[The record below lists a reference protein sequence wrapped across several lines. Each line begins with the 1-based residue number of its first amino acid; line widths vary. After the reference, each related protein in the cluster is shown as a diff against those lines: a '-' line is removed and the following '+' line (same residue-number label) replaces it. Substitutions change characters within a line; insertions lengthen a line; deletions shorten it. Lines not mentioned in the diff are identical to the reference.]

1 MKDAGHNPSLSFTHS
16 KAVLE
21 KQNTRALLIQG
32 TVYALAVF
40 ASLWLATLATGEGF
54 YSAYQMLGLLAAMM
68 TYLVFRRIDLTESWQ
83 PGKPGSRGTQV
94 LLNWVLLAG
103 LLVAFGM
110 ATHLSETFA
119 PRTVLLWLVSVPA
132 LFFLMHVLARYGLRR
147 LIPRLALRRSAVIVF
162 ANNSARMLGERLKGS
177 EAYDLQGY
185 FDDRE
190 EDRTGGGIP
199 GVTLLGKAR
208 NAAQYVRDHQ
218 IEVVFVVLPDAG
230 ARRAMAVIDDLGD
243 TTASLYYV
251 PDFFMF
257 SLLKAQVGEVESV
270 PVLQVAESPFYGV
283 DGLLKQLFDFIFA
296 FFAVIAIAPVLLGV
310 AIAVKLSSP
319 GPVLFKQKRYGLN
332 GKRFWVYKFRSMK
345 MNAPDAD
352 KRQATKDDDRI
363 TRVGRFI
370 RKTSL
375 DELPQFLNVLKGEM
389 SVVGPRPHT
398 VAHNEHYRKQVSRY
412 MLRHKVKPGVT
423 GWAQVNGLR
432 GETANIERMEERIR
446 FDLEYIRNWSPLLDI
461 KIIFLTVWTVVRGDE
476 NAY

>member
-1 MKDAGHNPSLSFTHS
+1 MLQ
-16 KAVLE
+16 
-21 KQNTRALLIQG
+21 KQNSRALTIQG
-32 TVYALAVF
+32 TVYALIVGL
-40 ASLWLATLATGEGF
+40 SLLAIARLCGEQVYTTYQILALL
-54 YSAYQMLGLLAAMM
+54 SGLLA
-68 TYLVFRRIDLTESWQ
+68 YFVFRRFDLAESWQ
-83 PGKPGSRGTQV
+83 PGRAGAMGTQV
-94 LLNWVLLAG
+94 LVHWVWMITGLLLLGLLSQFADAFARRVLVLWFIAVPFLFLLA
-103 LLVAFGM
+103 
-110 ATHLSETFA
+110 
-119 PRTVLLWLVSVPA
+119 
-132 LFFLMHVLARYGLRR
+132 HVIARYGLRR
-147 LIPRLALRRSAVIVF
+147 VLPQMAVKRSAVIVF
-162 ANNSARMLGERLKGS
+162 ANDSARMLGEKLRHS
-177 EAYDLQGY
+177 NRYDLQGY

-199 GVTLLGKAR
+199 GLTLLGKAR
-208 NAAQYVRDHQ
+208 NAAQYVRDHEV
-218 IEVVFVVLPDAG
+218 EVVFVVLPDSG
-230 ARRAMAVIDDLGD
+230 ARRAIAVIDDLGN

-257 SLLKAQVGEVESV
+257 SLLKAQVGEIESV

-283 DGLLKQLFDFIFA
+283 DGLLKQLFDFVFA
-296 FFAVIAIAPVLLGV
+296 FFAVIAISPVLIGV

-319 GPVLFKQKRYGLN
+319 GPALFKQKRYGLN

-345 MNAPDAD
+345 MDAPDAGT
-352 KRQATKDDDRI
+352 RQATKDDDRI

-375 DELPQFLNVLKGEM
+375 DELPQFFNVLKGEM

-398 VAHNEHYRKQVSRY
+398 VAHNEHYRKEVRRY

-446 FDLEYIRNWSPLLDI
+446 FDLEYIRMWSPWVDL
-461 KIIFLTVWTVVRGDE
+461 KIIFLTVWTIARGDE

>member
-1 MKDAGHNPSLSFTHS
+1 VIAFTNT
-16 KAVLE
+16 KLVLE

-32 TVYALAVF
+32 LIYAFITF
-40 ASLWLATLATGEGF
+40 ATLWLVAKVWRIEF
-54 YSAYQMLGLLAAMM
+54 DPSYQMLGLVAAMLA
-68 TYLVFRRIDLTESWQ
+68 YLVFRRFDLTESWQ
-83 PGKPGSRGTQV
+83 PGRPGSLGTQV
-94 LLNWVLLAG
+94 VIYWLWLAG
-103 LLVAFGM
+103 GLIGFGMLTSMGSTFNNRAVLVWLALVPVFFLVAHI
-110 ATHLSETFA
+110 A
-119 PRTVLLWLVSVPA
+119 
-132 LFFLMHVLARYGLRR
+132 ARYGLRR
-147 LIPRLALRRSAVIVF
+147 AVPRIALRRSAVIVF
-162 ANNSARMLGERLKGS
+162 ANNSARMLGERLRGS
-177 EAYDLQGY
+177 QAYDLKGY

-190 EDRTGGGIP
+190 EERTGGGIP
-199 GVTLLGKAR
+199 GAPLLGKAR
-208 NAAQYVRDHQ
+208 NAAQYVRDHD
-218 IEVVFVVLPDAG
+218 IEVVFVVLPDSG

-283 DGLLKQLFDFIFA
+283 DGMLKQLFDVAFA
-296 FFAVIAIAPVLLGV
+296 TFALIAIAPVLIGV
-310 AIAVKLSSP
+310 GIAVKLSSP
-319 GPVLFKQKRYGLN
+319 GPILFKQKRYGLN

-446 FDLEYIRNWSPLLDI
+446 FDLEYIRNWSPVMDL
-461 KIIFLTVWTVVRGDE
+461 KIIFLTVWTMVRGDE